1 MIPLRLEMNAFG
13 PYAGQQIIDFRDLQE
28 RKLFLI
34 YGPTGAGKT
43 TVLDAI
49 CYALYGDTSGDL
61 RSGAHMRSEYA
72 SPQEKTYVRFSFAI
86 GQKRYCIER
95 NPEQEI
101 AKKRGVGLKKETAK
115 AALSELNEDDTVKN
129 VVATKNVTAD
139 VIQLLGFKSD
149 QFRQV
154 VLLPQGDFRKLLLA
168 TSSERQQ
175 IMQTLFHTQRYAK
188 LQALAKEKY
197 DAIEAAYGQTKEDIQ
212 RQLQLV
218 NAVTEEELQTAYTTE
233 TQRYTALQQQG
244 KEANRIRDAY
254 QQTVQDA
261 QVLYS
266 HFQSLA
272 KSRKL
277 LSELQTR
284 QEAIEAQ
291 KAYIALLEQAKV
303 LAEPCRHLDEIQEK
317 GTTAGQQ
324 EQAAAQ
330 GLEKAQADVQR
341 QQRQL
346 QTLQEKEAA
355 YQDKRKQVVALQG
368 LIPKVEAYHTV
379 CQQVGLATRQG
390 TAKEQAWQAG
400 VAALRSLKTRWEA
413 AQAEGAAYPQV
424 LRAYEQDKAKL
435 TQLEERLAQER
446 QLDALAGQIR
456 QLQEQTAR
464 LKAQTA
470 AAAATARADAIAY
483 ESVQAL
489 FVQGQAA
496 ILADGL
502 DDGMPCPVCGATTHP
517 KLAIRADHMPQKEDV
532 EQCKQK
538 AAASET
544 KRQRLQEEWT
554 VQAAR
559 LREQERQHQAG
570 RQQYPLDGTL
580 ADWQKRRDGQVKRVQ
595 DGAQQVAAGQRAQQQ
610 VASLQAEVK
619 ALETKEQTL
628 RAAKDEAALVI
639 AKLTESKR
647 QGEADIPAAYRRGQ
661 ALQAAMQEISQ
672 DLTQYD
678 GAVEKARQDLT
689 AAATTAARYE
699 EQVKSWHD
707 QVTQLRT
714 EYKQG
719 VAALQDRVHAAG
731 FSTVGACRKMQQDI
745 PKLDGIKQAV
755 EAYIQAV
762 QQVQGQIAQEQ
773 AYVGTQEQPQMA
785 VYQAQLTAH
794 NEQCRA
800 IAAAAA
806 QAASAVQQLRQVQQ
820 KIAALHEQQAALTEQ
835 YKAVGSLY
843 ELISGKVTGINFER
857 YVLGALLDEV
867 LRAAN
872 YRLDEMSRHRYELQR
887 SQAWYDKR
895 VRQIGL
901 DIEVFDNYTGYA
913 RPANTL
919 SGGETFL
926 ASLSLALGLADVVQ
940 AYSGGIHL
948 DTIFIDEG
956 FGTLDGETLDFAL
969 KALLQ
974 LKQGGRL
981 VGIISHVPEL
991 RERIDTRLAVRKTDR
1006 GSTAA
1011 FEFV

>member
-13 PYAGQQIIDFRDLQE
+13 PYAGQQIIDFRDLQG

-43 TVLDAI
+43 TVLDAM

-72 SPQEKTYVRFSFAI
+72 SPQEKTYVSFSFAI
-86 GQKRYCIER
+86 GSKRYCIKR

-101 AKKRGVGLKKETAK
+101 AKKRGVGLKKEAAK
-115 AALSELNEDDTVKN
+115 AILYELNDDDTEKDI
-129 VVATKNVTAD
+129 VAAKNVTAD
-139 VIQLLGFKSD
+139 IIRLLGFKSE

-197 DAIEAAYGQTKEDIQ
+197 DAIQASYGQTKEDIQ

-218 NAVTEEELQTAYTTE
+218 NAATEDELQASHTAE
-233 TQRYTALQQQG
+233 TQRYADLQRQG
-244 KEANRIRDAY
+244 GEANRVRDAY

-261 QVLYS
+261 QALYS
-266 HFQSLA
+266 HFQTLEQSLQ
-272 KSRKL
+272 RL
-277 LSELQTR
+277 TELQAR
-284 QEAIEAQ
+284 QADMEAQ
-291 KAYIALLEQAKV
+291 KTYLALLEQAKL

-317 GTTAGQQ
+317 GMAAGQQ
-324 EQAAAQ
+324 EKLAAQ

-346 QTLQEKEAA
+346 QILQEKEET
-355 YQDKRKQVVALQG
+355 YQEKRKQVVSLQAL
-368 LIPKVEAYHTV
+368 LPKVAAYHDV
-379 CQQVGLATRQG
+379 CQQVVLATRQG
-390 TAKEQAWQAG
+390 AEKEAAWRTG
-400 VAALRSLKTRWEA
+400 VDSLQALRTCWEA

-435 TQLEERLAQER
+435 TQLDERLVQER
-446 QLDALAGQIR
+446 QLTALQGQIR
-456 QLQEQTAR
+456 QVQAQTAR
-464 LKAQTA
+464 CQEQAA
-470 AAAATARADAIAY
+470 AAAATARADAVAY

-502 DDGMPCPVCGATTHP
+502 REGTPCPVCGATAHP
-517 KLAIRADHMPQKEDV
+517 RLAVRAEHMPHKEDV

-544 KRQRLQEEWT
+544 KRQRLQDEWT
-554 VQAAR
+554 AQEAR
-559 LREQERQHQAG
+559 LQEQKKQYQSG
-570 RQQYPLDGTL
+570 RQQYPVAGTL
-580 ADWQKRRDGQVKRVQ
+580 ADWQNRRDSQARIVQ
-595 DGAQQVAAGQRAQQQ
+595 DGAQRVAAGQRAQQQ
-610 VASLQAEVK
+610 VASLQEQVK
-619 ALETKEQTL
+619 AVEANEQTL
-628 RAAKDEAALVI
+628 RAAKDEAALTV
-639 AKLTESKR
+639 ARLTASQR
-647 QGEADIPAAYRRGQ
+647 QGEADIPAMYRQGQ
-661 ALQAAMQEISQ
+661 ALPTAIR
-672 DLTQYD
+672 DLAKDLERYEA
-678 GAVEKARQDLT
+678 AVEQARQALT

-699 EQVKSWHD
+699 EQVKAWHD
-707 QVTQLRT
+707 QVVQLRT

-719 VAALQDRVHAAG
+719 IAALQERAHAAG
-731 FSTVGACRKMQQDI
+731 FTTVNECRQLQQDI
-745 PKLDGIKQAV
+745 PKLDSVKGAV
-755 EAYIQAV
+755 EAYAQAV
-762 QQVQGQIAQEQ
+762 QQVQGQIAQER
-773 AYVGTQEQPQMA
+773 AYIGTQERPQMA
-785 VYQAQLTAH
+785 QYQATLATY
-794 NEQCRA
+794 NERCRTL
-800 IAAAAA
+800 AAAAA
-806 QAASAVQQLRQVQQ
+806 QSASVVRQLQQVQQ
-820 KIAALHEQQAALTEQ
+820 TITALHERQAALTEQ

-887 SQAWYDKR
+887 SQAWDDKR

-991 RERIDTRLAVRKTDR
+991 RERIDTRLAIKKTDR